1 MLSTAEFREFAK
13 GVVPFLHVTSQVEGD
28 KYPDLLSE
36 KGGRGFP
43 HVVCMDAEGGVLA
56 VLNARTVDGFKDMMK
71 RGAEFQALVA
81 KKDRT
86 PAEELSVLKAELGLG
101 RLKPEEARARATA
114 LKGLDEAAKKELDGL
129 LLGLDIRAEM
139 AKITRENAKE
149 GRIAAGKAFAEMWK
163 AGREPTDED
172 TVQPFFILMLDYAE
186 SIPDAALFEK
196 ALGELQ
202 ERFGDKPQAAGFL
215 KKQEERLAKLKGG
228 AGPPKEGGK

>member
-101 RLKPEEARARATA
+101 RGKKMHDKRATLREKAARREVDRA
-114 LKGLDEAAKKELDGL
+114 L
-129 LLGLDIRAEM
+129 
-139 AKITRENAKE
+139 
-149 GRIAAGKAFAEMWK
+149 AAGRTRRH
-163 AGREPTDED
+163 AGD
-172 TVQPFFILMLDYAE
+172 
-186 SIPDAALFEK
+186 S
-196 ALGELQ
+196 
-202 ERFGDKPQAAGFL
+202 
-215 KKQEERLAKLKGG
+215 
-228 AGPPKEGGK
+228 